1 MHYNCS
7 LLSFI
12 GRYMEAKALLSE
24 AVDLRK
30 KWLTNNE
37 IHQNT
42 ESSVEG
48 VFILFFYIEW
58 LHPHQS

>member
-42 ESSVEG
+42 RE
-48 VFILFFYIEW
+48 YII
-58 LHPHQS
+58 

>member
-1 MHYNCS
+1 
-7 LLSFI
+7 
-12 GRYMEAKALLSE
+12 MEAKALLSE

-42 ESSVEG
+42 ENSVEG
-48 VFILFFYIEW
+48 VFISFLYIEW
-58 LHPHQS
+58 LHPYQS